1 MNFEITGRLVEKYDT
16 QVISDKFKKREFVI
30 EISEQVNGSTYTNFA
45 KIQLVQN
52 KCDLLDRFNPGDVV
66 KVNFS
71 IRGNVWEK
79 EGKKNYITNLDA
91 WRIESATAAPEGTSY
106 QPQAA
111 TTPSTA
117 GMMNTAA
124 PADFVPSSGNAD
136 DLPF

>member
-1 MNFEITGRLVEKYDT
+1 MNFEISGRLVEKYDT

-30 EISEQVNGSTYTNFA
+30 EISEQVNGSTYNNFA

-52 KCDLLDRFNPGDVV
+52 KCDLLDRFNQGDVI

-71 IRGNVWEK
+71 IRGNAWEK
-79 EGKKNYITNLDA
+79 DGKKNYITNLDA
-91 WRIESATAAPEGTSY
+91 WRIEPATNTPEAATY
-106 QPQAA
+106 QPQTAA
-111 TTPSTA
+111 TPSAA

-124 PADFVPSSGNAD
+124 PAGFMPTSGNAD